1 MQLDLETIR
10 WILSGLFFVCGG
22 IVSWLIGRQV
32 SQLDTDMSEQN
43 TRTKENDQKITDFK
57 LDVAKNY
64 VSKIELEKQ
73 LEGMFRPIRE
83 DVRDIKEDLRSLIKQ
98 S

>member
-10 WILSGLFFVCGG
+10 WILSGIFFVGGG

-32 SQLDTDMSEQN
+32 SKLDTDMTEQYQRIKTN
-43 TRTKENDQKITDFK
+43 EDQITDFK

-64 VSKIELEKQ
+64 VSKLELEKQ
-73 LEGMFRPIRE
+73 LEGMFRPIRD
-83 DVRDIKEDLRSLIKQ
+83 DVRDIKEDLKSLLKRP
-98 S
+98 